1 MIKAVIFDMD
11 GLMFNTE
18 IMFKKQFRQ
27 ALNEA
32 SINCPDSVIERMI
45 GCDSREIV
53 EFENKYPGI
62 SEVMAYCQKTRV
74 DFFFEFFKNPGDAN
88 MPGLYELVQYLEDK
102 KIPYAIASSSF
113 KGDILRFLEHAG
125 FELHPEQIVSG
136 KEGFPSK
143 PAPNIF
149 LATAKRLGVKPDE
162 CLVLEDS
169 KHGIT
174 AAYRAGMKS
183 IFIPDQIVP
192 DEEMKQYI
200 QETRKDLNEVVDYLE
215 NTAKM

>member
-27 ALNEA
+27 NLDNAN
-32 SINCPDSVIERMI
+32 INCPDSVIERMI
-45 GCDSREIV
+45 GCDSREII
-53 EFENKYPGI
+53 EFEKTYPGI
-62 SEVMAYCQKTRV
+62 SDVMTYCQKTRV
-74 DFFFEFFKNPGDAN
+74 DFFFDFFKNPGDAN
-88 MPGLYELVQYLEDK
+88 MPGLYELIQYLESTD
-102 KIPYAIASSSF
+102 IPYAIASSSF
-113 KGDILRFLEHAG
+113 KEDILKFLGYAG
-125 FELHPEQIVSG
+125 FEIHPREIVSG

-143 PAPNIF
+143 PAPDIF
-149 LATAKRLGVKPDE
+149 LATASRLGFEPSE

-174 AAYRAGMKS
+174 AAFKAGMKS

-192 DEEMKQYI
+192 DDEMKQYI
-200 QETRKDLNEVVDYLE
+200 QETRKDLNEVIEYLQ
-215 NTAKM
+215 TL

>member
-27 ALNEA
+27 ALDKAN
-32 SINCPDSVIERMI
+32 IHCPDSVIERMI
-45 GCDSREIV
+45 GCDSREII
-53 EFENKYPGI
+53 EFENTYPGI
-62 SEVMAYCQKTRV
+62 SDVMSYCQKTRV
-74 DFFFEFFKNPGDAN
+74 IFFFEFFKNPGDAN
-88 MPGLYELVQYLEDK
+88 MPGLYELIQYLEK
-102 KIPYAIASSSF
+102 KPMDYAIASSSA
-113 KGDILRFLEHAG
+113 KEDILKFINHAG
-125 FELHPEQIVSG
+125 FELHPKQIVSG

-143 PAPNIF
+143 PAPDIF
-149 LATAKRLGVKPDE
+149 LATADRMGYKPEE

-174 AAYRAGMKS
+174 AAYKAGMKS
-183 IFIPDQIVP
+183 IFIQDQIVP

-200 QETRKDLNEVVDYLE
+200 QESRNDLSEVIDYLE
-215 NTAKM
+215 RA